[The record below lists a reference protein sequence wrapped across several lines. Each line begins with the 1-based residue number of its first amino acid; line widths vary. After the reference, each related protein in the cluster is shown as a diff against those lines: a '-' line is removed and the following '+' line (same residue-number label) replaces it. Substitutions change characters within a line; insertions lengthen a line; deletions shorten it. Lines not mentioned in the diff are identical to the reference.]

1 MTETLTASKE
11 GTCLTRR
18 PVRHPQA
25 QHFVFDR
32 EDG

>member
-1 MTETLTASKE
+1 MTETLAASKE

-18 PVRHPQA
+18 PVGRPQV
-25 QHFVFDR
+25 QHFVLDR